1 MVEAEKFDDFAHTEK
16 VMEADFVMFALIQLV
31 PQVKYDMPLTLE
43 KTAPFNKALLLLP
56 LMSFQEV
63 PEPG

>member
-1 MVEAEKFDDFAHTEK
+1 
-16 VMEADFVMFALIQLV
+16 MEADFVMFALIQLV